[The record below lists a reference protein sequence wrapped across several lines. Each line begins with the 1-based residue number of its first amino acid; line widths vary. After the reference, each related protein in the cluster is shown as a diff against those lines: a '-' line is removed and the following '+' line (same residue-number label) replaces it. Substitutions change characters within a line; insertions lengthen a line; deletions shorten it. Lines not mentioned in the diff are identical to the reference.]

1 MSAIV
6 DPRHR
11 QAREMFTVHVQRRDP
26 VVMLSG
32 ETLKDLASGVKIVQ
46 VDAAQP
52 VTVSRVSRFE
62 AATALITER

>member
-11 QAREMFTVHVQRRDP
+11 RAREMFTVHIQYREP

-52 VTVSRVSRFE
+52 VTVSRAKRFE